1 MKFPICMI
9 VPLIKKVRS
18 NLNINRR
25 CLKQPF
31 QERTLP
37 KANQQPVSKIHLVSQ
52 QQPQNLFPF
61 SLPPS

>member
-1 MKFPICMI
+1 MKFLICMI

-18 NLNINRR
+18 ILNINRR

-37 KANQQPVSKIHLVSQ
+37 KVNQQPVFKIHLVSQ
-52 QQPQNLFPF
+52 QQPQNLFSF